1 MWFEKDEL
9 VVRSLRT
16 WEALELELCKG
27 GGEQNKSNHED
38 GEWGACRKQP
48 VLSL

>member
-27 GGEQNKSNHED
+27 GGQNKSNHED

>member
-1 MWFEKDEL
+1 MQQMWLEKDEL

-27 GGEQNKSNHED
+27 EEPEQE
-38 GEWGACRKQP
+38 
-48 VLSL
+48 